1 MLTSENP
8 LSPQASL
15 SRCELVHFCK
25 KILQKHSNQRKAH
38 VETSR
43 RWKRF
48 MKMLVHKG
56 LVAEFSND
64 VIPLRALRQ
73 RNRSAL
79 LIVNLLVL
87 SSVCALSINFSLPYM
102 LLNGSFLACVLSE
115 TVTSKPLDVLK
126 GQLTKGPFTFFLT
139 FFFVFLF
146 FLKMIFTIFFAFF
159 KDRTNRLQS
168 SPVRFIICVFTL
180 FWVWASEEM
189 LWHKKIAW

>member
-8 LSPQASL
+8 ISPQASL

-25 KILQKHSNQRKAH
+25 KIFQKHSNQRKAH

-102 LLNGSFLACVLSE
+102 LINGSFLACVLSE

-126 GQLTKGPFTFFLT
+126 GQLTKGPFTFFLM
-139 FFFVFLF
+139 FFFRVSILSQNDLYNFLR
-146 FLKMIFTIFFAFF
+146 FL
-159 KDRTNRLQS
+159 
-168 SPVRFIICVFTL
+168 
-180 FWVWASEEM
+180 
-189 LWHKKIAW
+189 

>member
-1 MLTSENP
+1 
-8 LSPQASL
+8 
-15 SRCELVHFCK
+15 
-25 KILQKHSNQRKAH
+25 
-38 VETSR
+38 
-43 RWKRF
+43 

-126 GQLTKGPFTFFLT
+126 GQLTKGPFTFFLM
-139 FFFVFLF
+139 FFFRVSILSQNDLYNFLR
-146 FLKMIFTIFFAFF
+146 FL
-159 KDRTNRLQS
+159 
-168 SPVRFIICVFTL
+168 
-180 FWVWASEEM
+180 
-189 LWHKKIAW
+189 

>member
-1 MLTSENP
+1 
-8 LSPQASL
+8 
-15 SRCELVHFCK
+15 
-25 KILQKHSNQRKAH
+25 
-38 VETSR
+38 
-43 RWKRF
+43 

-115 TVTSKPLDVLK
+115 TVTSKPLDVSK
-126 GQLTKGPFTFFLT
+126 GQLTKGPFTFFLM
-139 FFFVFLF
+139 FFFFRVSILSQNDLYNFLR
-146 FLKMIFTIFFAFF
+146 FL
-159 KDRTNRLQS
+159 
-168 SPVRFIICVFTL
+168 
-180 FWVWASEEM
+180 
-189 LWHKKIAW
+189 

>member
-1 MLTSENP
+1 
-8 LSPQASL
+8 
-15 SRCELVHFCK
+15 
-25 KILQKHSNQRKAH
+25 
-38 VETSR
+38 
-43 RWKRF
+43 

-115 TVTSKPLDVLK
+115 TVTSKPLDVSK
-126 GQLTKGPFTFFLT
+126 GQLTKGPFFFNV
-139 FFFVFLF
+139 FFFSCFYSF
-146 FLKMIFTIFFAFF
+146 SK
-159 KDRTNRLQS
+159 
-168 SPVRFIICVFTL
+168 
-180 FWVWASEEM
+180 
-189 LWHKKIAW
+189 